1 MKVITGQ
8 VRRADSRMKGTLY
21 RASILPP
28 RRQTMKQNKMLMLV
42 GCRQQDEARGIAM
55 MRMDRQ
61 ELRVLV
67 VVIGTQASK
76 KQRVQPQ
83 QGIRRAN
90 TPDLTRHKKKRR
102 MRRSATLTTTLPVS
116 RMVTNRPIQAK
127 SKKS

>member
-76 KQRVQPQ
+76 K
-83 QGIRRAN
+83 
-90 TPDLTRHKKKRR
+90 
-102 MRRSATLTTTLPVS
+102 
-116 RMVTNRPIQAK
+116 
-127 SKKS
+127 